1 MSLITSLVDF
11 NDLNLISQHCYCNP
25 HCLNQ
30 NDKLHPHSRVEDV
43 ALKLVNI
50 LNAKT
55 GSVWLIR
62 PEQLQPFNVPDY
74 RLPVKVGYTAANT
87 YLPCYGQHR

>member
-1 MSLITSLVDF
+1 MDKSPAVTQ
-11 NDLNLISQHCYCNP
+11 ISFP
-25 HCLNQ
+25 STVTGLNQ

>member
-1 MSLITSLVDF
+1 M
-11 NDLNLISQHCYCNP
+11 NDGMGNSV
-25 HCLNQ
+25 
-30 NDKLHPHSRVEDV
+30 HPLSRVEDV